1 MISPDFAAQL
11 ANAGGW
17 TVTVFIIAI
26 AGIGIY
32 RRWIVPGWIYEQ
44 ERADREKAEVQAQ
57 RNSEL
62 LERLTDAFEEL
73 ADDAPAVRHR
83 FDVHP

>member
-1 MISPDFAAQL
+1 MSPDLAAAL
-11 ANAGGW
+11 ANAGGL
-17 TVTVFIIAI
+17 TVALFFVLV
-26 AGIGIY
+26 AGVGAY
-32 RRWIVPGWIYEQ
+32 RRWWVPGWIYDQ
-44 ERADREKAEVQAQ
+44 ERADREKAETQAQ

-73 ADDAPAVRHR
+73 ADDKPTVRRR